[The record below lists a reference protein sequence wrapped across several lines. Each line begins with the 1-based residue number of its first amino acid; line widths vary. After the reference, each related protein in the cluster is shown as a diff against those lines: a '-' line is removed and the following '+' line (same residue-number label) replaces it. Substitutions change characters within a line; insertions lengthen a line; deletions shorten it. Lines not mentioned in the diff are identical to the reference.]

1 MKAVILMAGIGKRL
15 GRSLPKCLTELPGGE
30 TILDRQLRFLKDYTD
45 EIIAVVGFKKEII
58 MEVHP
63 DILYVYN
70 PHFTQTNTAKSLLTA
85 LEVISKDDVV
95 WLNGDVVFKE
105 GVLEKIV
112 EGPENS
118 VAVEYKKCGP
128 EEIKF
133 LVDDEGNIFRISK
146 EIDEANALGEAVGIN
161 KISKEGFETFKS
173 FLRKCSDN
181 DYFEK
186 AIELSYG
193 ELNFKPVDIGVGNC
207 VEVDFI
213 EDLNNAWSII
223 NHSKDKKTGE

>member
-1 MKAVILMAGIGKRL
+1 MKAIILMAGIGKRL

-30 TILDRQLRFLKDYTD
+30 TILDRQLRMLKNLVD
-45 EIIAVVGFKKEII
+45 EVIAVVGFKKEII

-70 PHFTQTNTAKSLLTA
+70 PNFTRTNTAKSLLTA
-85 LEVISKDDVV
+85 FDVIENDDVL

-105 GVLEKIV
+105 GTLEKIIDTPGNV
-112 EGPENS
+112 
-118 VAVEYKKCGP
+118 VAVEYKKCGE

-133 LVDDEGNIFRISK
+133 TLDEDGDIFRISK
-146 EIDEANALGEAVGIN
+146 KIDESESLGEAVGIN
-161 KISKEGFETFKS
+161 KLSKEGFEIFRES
-173 FLRKCSDN
+173 LRRCSDN

-186 AIELSYG
+186 AIELSYEKG
-193 ELNFKPVDIGVGNC
+193 LKFKPVDIGIENC

-213 EDLNNAWSII
+213 EDLDNAWKII
-223 NHSKDKKTGE
+223 NHSNF